1 MILTMLRRDFLT
13 TSALAAASVASAQ
26 TTSTMA
32 IPSTPI
38 KRKGRIKQGCMRVNF
53 APGTAFDD
61 MCKMAASV
69 GIVGVDL
76 TGPKD
81 WPTLK
86 KFGLISTC
94 SSAGPISMEDGFI
107 RKEKH
112 DQIEPGIREAIDTI
126 SAAGYPNMVAV
137 GGQRKGMS
145 YEQGADNVVAFL
157 NRVKSHAEDKNVT
170 IVLEMVNDKYV
181 DPNFGR
187 VDQVLN
193 HIEFAF
199 DIVKRVN
206 SPKVK
211 ILFDCY
217 HVQIMDGDVA
227 HHLRD
232 NIQWVGH
239 VHTAGVPARRLIDE
253 TQELNYSFIAKTL
266 VELGYT
272 GYVSHEYRPTPGGDA
287 LKELARAVE
296 IMDV

>member
-1 MILTMLRRDFLT
+1 MILAMRRRDFVT
-13 TSALAAASVASAQ
+13 TSALATASLAMAQ
-26 TTSTMA
+26 TTFT
-32 IPSTPI
+32 TPI
-38 KRKGRIKQGCMRVNF
+38 KRKGRIKQGSMRVNF
-53 APGTAFDD
+53 APGTAFEDVCR
-61 MCKMAASV
+61 MSASV
-69 GIVGVDL
+69 GCVGVDL
-76 TGPKD
+76 TGPRD
-81 WPTLK
+81 WPVLK
-86 KFGLISTC
+86 QYGLISTC

-107 RKEKH
+107 RKELH
-112 DQIEPGIREAIDTI
+112 DKIEPGVREAIDTI
-126 SAAGYPNMVAV
+126 SAAGFPNMVAV

-145 YEQGADNVVAFL
+145 YEEGADNIVAFL

-170 IVLEMVNDKYV
+170 IVLEMVNDKFK

-187 VDQVLN
+187 FDQVLN

-232 NIQWVGH
+232 NIKWVGH
-239 VHTAGVPARRLIDE
+239 VHTAGVPGRRLIDE
-253 TQELNYSFIAKTL
+253 TQELNYGFIAKTL

-287 LKELARAVE
+287 VKELARAVE

>member
-1 MILTMLRRDFLT
+1 MLRRDFVT
-13 TSALAAASVASAQ
+13 SSALATVGLAAAQSLSSA
-26 TTSTMA
+26 
-32 IPSTPI
+32 PI

-53 APGTAFDD
+53 HPGTTIDD
-61 MCKMAASV
+61 ACRMAAEV
-69 GIVGVDL
+69 GCVGMDL
-76 TGPKD
+76 TGPRD
-81 WPTLK
+81 WPVMK
-86 KFGLISTC
+86 QYGLISTC

-107 RKEKH
+107 RKELH
-112 DQIEPGIREAIDTI
+112 DKIEPGIREAINTI
-126 SAAGYPNMVAV
+126 SAAGFPNMVCV
-137 GGQRKGMS
+137 GGQRKGIS

-157 NRVKSHAEDKNVT
+157 NRVKSQAEDKNVT
-170 IVLEMVNDKYV
+170 LVLEMVNDKFV

-206 SPKVK
+206 SPKIK

-232 NIQWVGH
+232 NIKWVGH
-239 VHTAGVPARRLIDE
+239 VHTAGVPGRRLIDE
-253 TQELNYSFIAKTL
+253 TQELNYGFIAKTL
-266 VELGYT
+266 VDLGYT

-287 LKELARAVE
+287 QKELARAVE